1 MPPAI
6 ELHDVS
12 VWFRATNLRH
22 QTLKQTLAH
31 LFDRQRPARFTALDR
46 VSLSIG
52 EGESVGIIGRNG
64 AGKSTLLRVLAQII
78 IPNQGRLE
86 LHRRVVPLLELGVG
100 FHPEMTG
107 RENCYLV
114 GSLLG
119 FSPAETTRRLPGIAE
134 FAEIGEYLDSPVKH
148 YSSGMHARLAFS
160 LITEVEPE
168 VLLLD
173 EILSVGDEF
182 FKRKSMQRLQGLM
195 RRGTATVM
203 VSHTLDY
210 LLSHCDRLIWL
221 SQGKVLADGAAADV
235 ARAYLGHVGDTGAT
249 GPVAASGAE
258 RPAEGDSREHCP
270 NPPVA

>member
-1 MPPAI
+1 MPPALQ
-6 ELHDVS
+6 LHDVS

-31 LFDRQRPARFTALDR
+31 LFDRQRPTRVTALDK
-46 VSLSIG
+46 VSLSIAD
-52 EGESVGIIGRNG
+52 GESVGIIGRNG

-78 IPNQGRLE
+78 IPNQGRLV

-119 FSPAETTRRLPGIAE
+119 FSPAETTRRLPGIIE
-134 FAEIGEYLDSPVKH
+134 FAELGEYMDTPLKH

-182 FKRKSMQRLQGLM
+182 FKRKSKQRLQDLM
-195 RRGTATVM
+195 RRGVATVM
-203 VSHTLDY
+203 VSHSLSY
-210 LLSHCDRLIWL
+210 LLSHCDRLVWL
-221 SQGKVLADGAAADV
+221 SHGKVVADGVAADV
-235 ARAYLGHVGDTGAT
+235 ARDYLAQMGNTGAT
-249 GPVAASGAE
+249 EPVGVREAGQPDATDV
-258 RPAEGDSREHCP
+258 RSRSAIA
-270 NPPVA
+270 PVV